1 MDSEKMEN
9 SCNFLTDGK
18 SLQARCWA
26 IAWKSKDV
34 ESKRLYAYKKSISK
48 GSRARSLNLIVW
60 ALPWVCRWLLPGK
73 PLNRFDSSSIGR
85 LDDDCGFLGLDL
97 EQLGQ
102 GQLQTAST
110 LLDIPVLVC
119 ARLELVY
126 GEEDRRVLLAE
137 ASAKL
142 SGYVGDW

>member
-48 GSRARSLNLIVW
+48 GSAGAVAKSHRLSFALSVSL
-60 ALPWVCRWLLPGK
+60 APSR
-73 PLNRFDSSSIGR
+73 
-85 LDDDCGFLGLDL
+85 
-97 EQLGQ
+97 
-102 GQLQTAST
+102 
-110 LLDIPVLVC
+110 
-119 ARLELVY
+119 
-126 GEEDRRVLLAE
+126 
-137 ASAKL
+137 
-142 SGYVGDW
+142 